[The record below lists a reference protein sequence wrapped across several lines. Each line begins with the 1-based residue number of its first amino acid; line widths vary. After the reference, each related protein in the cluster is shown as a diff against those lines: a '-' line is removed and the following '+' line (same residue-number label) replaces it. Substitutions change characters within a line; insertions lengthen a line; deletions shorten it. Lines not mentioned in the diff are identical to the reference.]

1 MNATGA
7 RRPYYLAD
15 HLAAHGHRVTV
26 LTTAPTGPP
35 MWSPPLEGITV
46 VYRPRSLTQCDL
58 GWFQRIV
65 TKTHHRA
72 SPGLW
77 KRMLGFLGDM
87 ILPVHHHMRWD
98 VTPDE
103 LEQLCGRSDVVLASG
118 PAWAAVQTAAD
129 IAKAW
134 NATFLVDQRD
144 PWNTVIP
151 GVSLRCL
158 NWHGDGIT
166 GYFRGK
172 RMLRMEQRI
181 LDQAHGI
188 SAASPAYLQNAL
200 TISPHE
206 HSLTVLN
213 GMVAPARTDKKPI
226 NGSFNL
232 FYAGRLYEEQPW
244 QLLIAVFDDLH
255 EHLPGI
261 AASLRLTVLGGISD
275 TPAIGN
281 ALRAFGQRTGMIQ
294 VVADVGRDKLA
305 EEAGR
310 ANILLSLICEGNTGQ
325 IPLKLVDYLSF
336 GRPTL
341 LFGRT
346 LGIQHEI
353 IQRTRTGFAAEDADA
368 LKSFLI
374 DAVEKWQAGIDV
386 PYHPHQEN
394 LREWANEVQ
403 MHNWREWIIS
413 VHRSRQ
419 A

>member
-7 RRPYYLAD
+7 RRPYYLAV

-46 VYRPRSLTQCDL
+46 VYRPRSVTQRDL
-58 GWFQRIV
+58 GWFQRFI

-72 SPGLW
+72 PPGLW

-166 GYFRGK
+166 GYFRSK
-172 RMLRMEQRI
+172 RMLRLEERI

-188 SAASPAYLQNAL
+188 TAASPAYLQNAL
-200 TISPHE
+200 TISPHD

-213 GMVAPARTDKKPI
+213 GMVSPVRTDRKPLK
-226 NGSFNL
+226 GRFTL
-232 FYAGRLYEEQPW
+232 FYAGRLYEEQAW
-244 QLLIAVFDDLH
+244 QAVIQVFDDIHVHHPDIASELQLH
-255 EHLPGI
+255 
-261 AASLRLTVLGGISD
+261 VLGGISD
-275 TPAIGN
+275 TPAIGA
-281 ALRAFGQRTGMIQ
+281 ALKACGARTGMIH
-294 VVADVGRDKLA
+294 VVPDVGRDTLA
-305 EEAGR
+305 EVAGK
-310 ANILLSLICEGNTGQ
+310 ANLLLSLICEGNTGQ

-341 LFGRT
+341 LFGET
-346 LGIQHEI
+346 KGIQHEI
-353 IQRTRTGFAAEDADA
+353 LERTCTGIMVKDAPD
-368 LKSFLI
+368 LKAFLI
-374 DAVEKWQAGIDV
+374 NAVEKWQAGIDI
-386 PYHPHQEN
+386 PYDPDQEA
-394 LREWANEVQ
+394 LREWSNEVQ
-403 MHNWREWIIS
+403 VRKWRQWIID
-413 VHRSRQ
+413 VDRSRR